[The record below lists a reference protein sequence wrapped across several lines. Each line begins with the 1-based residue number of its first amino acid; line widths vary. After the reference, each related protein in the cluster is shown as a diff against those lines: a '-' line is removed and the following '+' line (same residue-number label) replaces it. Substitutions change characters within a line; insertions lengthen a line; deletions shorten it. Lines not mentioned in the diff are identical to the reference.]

1 MSDHPSRGAWLS
13 LPVTLLALLPGQAA
27 AQRGFDLSGS
37 MALSQSY
44 DDNVFAV
51 PEARHADLI
60 SRVSPRLGLAYQ
72 SRRLDL
78 RARYTR
84 DLENYRRHAELS
96 TLGARQEASVD
107 LDLFPGAGFELAAG
121 VSYAETNSP
130 GEFNVIEGLELVGL
144 ELRRSPAS
152 RLATTQS
159 LTRRLG
165 ARTRAAVEHAFSR
178 DDVVGG
184 VATANQVVGARIE
197 RQVGPVDTL
206 RLTYGLR
213 SLTAAGVRTTSQAA
227 VLTWAREVTPRAH
240 LELSAGPRRSG
251 GTLAPELAATLRHRF
266 RRGDASLAYVQ
277 TETTVIGQPVPVR
290 AAGLSATF
298 TRSLGR
304 NLTLGGGPSR
314 FTALG
319 EGFQA
324 TVYAFG
330 LELAWGLNR
339 HLSLA
344 GSHQFSLQH
353 GTTDGRPRGEIV
365 HNTFLLRL
373 VAGSVH

>member
-1 MSDHPSRGAWLS
+1 MSHRSLRGAWLS
-13 LPVTLLALLPGQAA
+13 LPASLLALLPGQAA
-27 AQRGFDLSGS
+27 AQRGFGLSGS
-37 MALSQSY
+37 VALGQSY

-51 PEARHADLI
+51 PEARRADLI

-78 RARYTR
+78 RAQFTR
-84 DLENYRRHAELS
+84 DVENYRRHAELS
-96 TLGARQEASVD
+96 TLAARQEASVD

-130 GEFNVIEGLELVGL
+130 GEFNVIEGVELVGL

-159 LTRRLG
+159 VSRRLG
-165 ARTRAAVEHAFSR
+165 ARTRAAVEHAYSL
-178 DDVVGG
+178 DDVEGG
-184 VATANQVVGARIE
+184 VATANRAVAARVE

-206 RLTYGLR
+206 RLTYGLH
-213 SLTAAGVRTTSQAA
+213 SLAAADVRTTSHAA

-240 LELSAGPRRSG
+240 LELSAGPRWSG

-304 NLTLGGGPSR
+304 NLMLGGGPSR

-319 EGFQA
+319 AGFEA
-324 TVYAFG
+324 TVYGLG
-330 LELAWGLNR
+330 LELAWSLNR

-344 GSHQFSLQH
+344 GSHQLSLQH
-353 GTTDGRPRGEIV
+353 GTTDGRDRGEIV